1 MDKTTKNKFKAT
13 SKLGYIILTVVTAS
27 MGVAL
32 LAFGAQSLDAL
43 AITIGAITALC
54 GVVIGVFALA
64 DKARG
69 FSFAMK
75 VILAASMLIS
85 GVVTMIT
92 RENAINTIIG
102 IFGLFMIIDGTLKLY
117 TVALS
122 IRYKAWGKYL
132 LMSVATFVIAVGYI
146 TVRYFDI
153 SISATP
159 YILGIS
165 FIIDS
170 VANLFSILPAI
181 QIDKSLTAEA
191 EAALAPQEDTS
202 ETSNSTEKEG

>member
-1 MDKTTKNKFKAT
+1 MEKSKKFKVT
-13 SKLGYIILTVVTAS
+13 SKLGYIILTVVTAA

-32 LAFGAQSLDAL
+32 LAFGTESLDAL

-54 GVVIGVFALA
+54 GIGIGVFALA
-64 DKARG
+64 DKTRG

-117 TVALS
+117 TSALS
-122 IRYKAWGKYL
+122 IRYKAWGKYS
-132 LMSVATFVIAVGYI
+132 LMAVATFVIAVGYI

-153 SISATP
+153 SMSFTP
-159 YILGIS
+159 FILGIS

-181 QIDKSLTAEA
+181 QIDKNAAAEA
-191 EAALAPQEDTS
+191 EAALATKEEATEALTAP
-202 ETSNSTEKEG
+202 EKEG